1 MEAYQSAQTY
11 DPKIYHTPEA
21 YLALERETTFRH
33 EYVRGEILLMAGGS
47 PNHNLVK
54 EGLSISVGTFLR
66 GKKSCRN
73 YSSDQRIHAYDG
85 KLYTYPDL
93 VVVCG
98 PNQYTDGRQ
107 DTLMNP
113 LMIGEVLSP
122 GTEAYDR
129 GDKFKLYR
137 NIPTLTEYLLIDS
150 AHVYA
155 EVYRKHPEAGF
166 WYIAD
171 EADTLDGQITL
182 ASIGLTLLMADI
194 YEKTDGLLPQVY

>member
-1 MEAYQSAQTY
+1 M
-11 DPKIYHTPEA
+11 PKIHHTPEA
-21 YLALERETTFRH
+21 YLALEREAEFRH
-33 EYVRGEILLMAGGS
+33 EYVRGDIRLMAGGS
-47 PNHNLVK
+47 TNHNLIK
-54 EGLSISVGTFLR
+54 EGVSGLIGLALR
-66 GKKSCRN
+66 GNSSCRN

-85 KLYTYPDL
+85 TLYTYPDL

-98 PNQYTDGRQ
+98 PNQYTDGRK

-113 LMIGEVLSP
+113 VMIGEVLSP

-137 NIPTLTEYLLIDS
+137 NIPTLTEYLMIHS

-155 EVYRKHPEAGF
+155 EVYRKHPQEGF

-171 EADTLDGQITL
+171 EADTLDGQIIL
-182 ASIGLTLLMADI
+182 ASIGLTLLVADV